1 VTCGTEAERPRG
13 AGLVATIVILSCG
26 GLVTVVTAALT
37 AMSTADAVELA
48 LIAAGAAVVGA
59 SGGVLALRLARGRA
73 VATQSAI
80 AAFVALLSVVV
91 GILVAADTMFLSR
104 EDLGALTVILAASS
118 TVAAVAAV
126 FVGARVGRASDTL
139 VESARRIG
147 AGEVDLGRPEDLPHE
162 LARLHDELTRAA
174 ARLDEGR
181 TRERA
186 LEHSRR
192 ELVAWVSHDL
202 RTPLAGIR
210 ALAEALEDGVVTDPE
225 TVARYHGL
233 LRIEADRLSGLV
245 DDLFELSRTQA
256 GVLRLEVEPVA
267 LEDLV
272 SDAIASAA
280 PMAAAKGVRL
290 VGRVAGPVPDV
301 PASTPE
307 MLRVLRNVLENA
319 IRHTPSDG
327 TVSVETGVEHDEA
340 YVTVLDSGGGIS
352 SRDLPHVFE
361 VAYRGDPARTPG
373 DGAGLGLAIARG
385 LVEAH
390 DGRITVRN
398 QNGGACFTLRL
409 PTARASEP

>member
-1 VTCGTEAERPRG
+1 
-13 AGLVATIVILSCG
+13 
-26 GLVTVVTAALT
+26 
-37 AMSTADAVELA
+37 
-48 LIAAGAAVVGA
+48 
-59 SGGVLALRLARGRA
+59 
-73 VATQSAI
+73 
-80 AAFVALLSVVV
+80 
-91 GILVAADTMFLSR
+91 
-104 EDLGALTVILAASS
+104 
-118 TVAAVAAV
+118 
-126 FVGARVGRASDTL
+126 
-139 VESARRIG
+139 
-147 AGEVDLGRPEDLPHE
+147 
-162 LARLHDELTRAA
+162 
-174 ARLDEGR
+174 
-181 TRERA
+181 
-186 LEHSRR
+186 
-192 ELVAWVSHDL
+192 
-202 RTPLAGIR
+202 